1 MKKHFLALSVLAAFA
16 LPTTVWAHGDGHHH
30 HHHDHGE
37 HHQVDYSADF
47 AAAQVATTI
56 ELSQCWIRNIP
67 TPSPSAGYFVVD
79 NKGEHD
85 IKLLAAAS
93 EQYHDIMLHQTVDE
107 DGMAK
112 MKMADE
118 IVIPAGQSL
127 HFKPGGYHAMLEQPA
142 SAVSVGDQVELS
154 LLFNNQQ
161 KVVTQCEV
169 KAPGSR
175 SFED

>member
-1 MKKHFLALSVLAAFA
+1 
-16 LPTTVWAHGDGHHH
+16 WAHGDHYRHHH
-30 HHHDHGE
+30 GQHDE
-37 HHQVDYSADF
+37 VDHSADF
-47 AAAQVATTI
+47 AAARLATTT

-67 TPSPSAGYFVVD
+67 TPSPSAAYLVVV
-79 NKGEHD
+79 NNGQHE

-93 EQYHDIMLHQTVDE
+93 EPYHDIMLHQTVDE

-118 IVIPAGQSL
+118 IVIPAGQRL

-169 KAPGSR
+169 KAPGAR